1 METITKPEVADEVVD
16 APACAVAEYTKTAQA
31 LAELR
36 KRLTGKTYAL
46 QTVAGDKEARA
57 DRLELVRL
65 RTALENKRKELK
77 APALERSRLIDAEAK
92 RIEGEILALEGP
104 IDRQIKADEARREE
118 ERLARAAA
126 EAARVAALRKRIEY
140 LRGIAPRAAGQ
151 PAAEIAAKIA
161 MVEGIAIGEDFA
173 EFKVEAQDVHA
184 QLLTQLRDMHTATV
198 AQEAEAARVKAESER
213 LARVDHFGRKLM
225 ELRSLSVGMGSR
237 SAEAIRL
244 GITTLERVSVSED
257 DWAEFTSQAIEARE
271 AVLDELQAM
280 LTAAED
286 RERVAAEQAAEAQR
300 LAVQKAEQER
310 IAAEQIAAARQRQQE
325 EEARAESERLE
336 ALAVANRERLARQD
350 EEDRLAAAAFS
361 ALEEAKL
368 SEVIEPERIERLGDA
383 LSAVVA
389 GMVIDRAAVITYG
402 PEVQQ
407 FAADAMQ
414 TLAPALIGIDPGAP
428 EGDRTVCVN
437 VPAPPADDG
446 RRIKLGELCAE
457 VGDGFKITEAFIAAM
472 GIEPVGNDKRAVLY
486 TVAQRRAIFV
496 ALRDRID
503 LLVVKS

>member
-118 ERLARAAA
+118 ERVARAAA
-126 EAARVAALRKRIEY
+126 EAARVAALRKRIDY
-140 LRGIAPRAAGQ
+140 LRGIATRAAGQ

-161 MVEGIAIGEDFA
+161 MVEGITIGQDFL
-173 EFKVEAQDVHA
+173 EFQAEAQDVHA
-184 QLLTQLRDMHTATV
+184 QLLAQLRDMHTATV

-225 ELRSLSVGMGSR
+225 ELRSLSIGMAGRGVDALREALNILSGMEINPANWDEFAPQ
-237 SAEAIRL
+237 AE
-244 GITTLERVSVSED
+244 
-257 DWAEFTSQAIEARE
+257 EART
-271 AVLDELQAM
+271 AVLAELQAM
-280 LTAAED
+280 LAAAED
-286 RERVAAEQAAEAQR
+286 RERVAAEQAAEAHR
-300 LAVQKAEQER
+300 LAAQRAEQER
-310 IAAEQIAAARQRQQE
+310 IATEQRAAELKRQQE
-325 EEARAESERLE
+325 EVARAESERLE
-336 ALAVANRERLARQD
+336 RLA
-350 EEDRLAAAAFS
+350 EEDRLAAAAFA
-361 ALEEAKL
+361 ALEEAKRA
-368 SEVIEPERIERLGDA
+368 EAIEPERIQSLGDA

-407 FAADAMQ
+407 FAAGALQ
-414 TLAPALIGIDPGAP
+414 TLAPILIGIDPGAP
-428 EGDRTVCVN
+428 EGDRTICVN
-437 VPAPPADDG
+437 VPVPPADDG

-457 VGDGFKITEAFIAAM
+457 VGEGFKITEAFIAAM

-486 TVAQRRAIFV
+486 TVAQKRAIFA
-496 ALRDRID
+496 ALRDQLD
-503 LLVVKS
+503 LLVAKS